1 MYTVIENA
9 DKTIVKETYK
19 LQADVAGTN
28 ICEPVESVRISDT
41 LDLEPIVLLE
51 HDQKQ
56 MTAKEMNELIKD
68 GALCFDTPEE
78 YTAWKDKNGVVEYD
92 KDGKPINPK
101 APK

>member
-9 DKTIVKETYK
+9 DSTIIKETYK
-19 LQADVAGTN
+19 LKANDGEIN
-28 ICEPVESVRISDT
+28 ICPPLETIRISDT

-68 GALCFDTPEE
+68 GALCFDTTEE

-92 KDGKPINPK
+92 LDGKPINPK